1 MTGFYDKLLLD
12 RAIRQR
18 TGRGARG
25 AIQRGGPFSAG
36 QRGSVPSNNRAGYG
50 GFNTSVGGP
59 GRGFQTGTVTTR
71 EEPARQQQSSMIG
84 NPLDMYNIGKK
95 GRAGFKD
102 WYKGQQDPGG
112 MFGSGGLFG
121 PDPVQQGLMQGPS
134 RGGTAGIFQL
144 TPDKLGQ
151 TVGNGAAQGFAP
163 GMGAG
168 GTTPWTGGV
177 NAISGAGAK
186 APNVI
191 NLTQQANMPPAA
203 VQAMN
208 QAAGFPQIAA
218 PTVTGTQTA
227 TSAASNTAANVGAK
241 GVDAGSKAGSNLLG
255 KAGVGLGAG
264 LSIYDMTQN
273 GVNLSNAL
281 GLAGAGAMGM
291 GMMAGTSGLALG
303 MGAANFWNPLGWAL
317 MAGSI
322 GSSFF

>member
-12 RAIRQR
+12 RAIRQQ

-25 AIQRGGPFSAG
+25 AIQRGGPASYG

-59 GRGFQTGTVTTR
+59 GRGIQTGIVTTR

-84 NPLDMYNIGKK
+84 NPLDMYDLGKK
-95 GRAGFKD
+95 GHAGFKD
-102 WYKGQQDPGG
+102 WYKGQQEPGG

-121 PDPVQQGLMQGPS
+121 PSPVQQGWMKGPTRS
-134 RGGTAGIFQL
+134 GIPGVPAL
-144 TPDKLGQ
+144 TPRNLGQ
-151 TVGNGAAQGFAP
+151 TVGSGAAQGFAP
-163 GMGAG
+163 GMSAG

-191 NLTQQANMPPAA
+191 NLAQQADMTPAA
-203 VQAMN
+203 VRAMN
-208 QAAGFPQIAA
+208 QAAGFPLDAAAGASNATILGTPTFESQIA
-218 PTVTGTQTA
+218 TKTA
-227 TSAASNTAANVGAK
+227 DMASK
-241 GVDAGSKAGSNLLG
+241 GGSNLLG
-255 KAGVGLGAG
+255 KAGLGLGAG

-273 GVNLSNAL
+273 GLNLSNAL
-281 GLAGAGAMGM
+281 GLAGAGALGA
-291 GMMAGTSGLALG
+291 GMMSGGAGLG
-303 MGAANFWNPLGWAL
+303 IAAGATNFWNPLGWAL

>member
-12 RAIRQR
+12 RAIRQQ

-50 GFNTSVGGP
+50 GFNAGVGGP
-59 GRGFQTGTVTTR
+59 GRGFQTGMVTTR
-71 EEPARQQQSSMIG
+71 EEPAKQQQSSMIG
-84 NPLDMYNIGKK
+84 NPLDMYDLGKK
-95 GRAGFKD
+95 GHAGFKD

-121 PDPVQQGLMQGPS
+121 PDPVGQGLMQGPTRS
-134 RGGTAGIFQL
+134 GIPGVPAL
-144 TPDKLGQ
+144 TPRNLGQ
-151 TVGNGAAQGFAP
+151 DVGGGAAQGFAP

-177 NAISGAGAK
+177 NAISGVGAK
-186 APNVI
+186 APDVI
-191 NLTQQANMPPAA
+191 NLAQQANMSPAA
-203 VQAMN
+203 VRAMN
-208 QAAGFPQIAA
+208 QAAGFAPDAVAGASNATISGT
-218 PTVTGTQTA
+218 PTVASQTA
-227 TSAASNTAANVGAK
+227 AKTADVASK
-241 GVDAGSKAGSNLLG
+241 GGSNLLG

>member
-12 RAIRQR
+12 RAIRQQ

-50 GFNTSVGGP
+50 GFNAGVGGP
-59 GRGFQTGTVTTR
+59 GRGFQTDMVTTR
-71 EEPARQQQSSMIG
+71 EEPAKQQQSSMIG
-84 NPLDMYNIGKK
+84 NPLDMYDLGKK
-95 GRAGFKD
+95 GHAGFKD

-121 PDPVQQGLMQGPS
+121 PDPVGQGLMQGPTRS
-134 RGGTAGIFQL
+134 GIPGVPAL
-144 TPDKLGQ
+144 TPRNLGQ
-151 TVGNGAAQGFAP
+151 DVGGGAAQGFAP

-191 NLTQQANMPPAA
+191 NLAQQANMSPTA
-203 VQAMN
+203 VRTMN

-241 GVDAGSKAGSNLLG
+241 GVNAGSKAGSNLLG

-264 LSIYDMTQN
+264 LSIYDMTRN
-273 GVNLSNAL
+273 GINVSNAL
-281 GLAGAGAMGM
+281 GLAGAGALGA
-291 GMMAGTSGLALG
+291 GMMSGGAGLG
-303 MGAANFWNPLGWAL
+303 IAAGAYNFWNPLGWAL
-317 MAGSI
+317 LAGSI

>member
-12 RAIRQR
+12 RAIRQQ

-50 GFNTSVGGP
+50 GFNAGVGGP
-59 GRGFQTGTVTTR
+59 GRGFQTDMVTTR
-71 EEPARQQQSSMIG
+71 EEPAKQQQSSMIG
-84 NPLDMYNIGKK
+84 NPLDMYDLGKK
-95 GRAGFKD
+95 GHAGFKD

-121 PDPVQQGLMQGPS
+121 PDPVGQGLMQGPTRS
-134 RGGTAGIFQL
+134 GIPGVPAL
-144 TPDKLGQ
+144 TPRNLGQ
-151 TVGNGAAQGFAP
+151 DVGGGAAQGFAP

-168 GTTPWTGGV
+168 GTTPWTGNV

-186 APNVI
+186 APDVI
-191 NLTQQANMPPAA
+191 NLAQQANMSPTA
-203 VQAMN
+203 VRTMN

-241 GVDAGSKAGSNLLG
+241 GVNAGSKAGSNLLG

-273 GVNLSNAL
+273 GVNASNAL

-291 GMMAGTSGLALG
+291 GMMAG
-303 MGAANFWNPLGWAL
+303 AANFWNPLGWAL

-322 GSSFF
+322 GASFF

>member
-12 RAIRQR
+12 RAIRQQ

-50 GFNTSVGGP
+50 GFNAGVGGP
-59 GRGFQTGTVTTR
+59 GRGFQTGMVTTR
-71 EEPARQQQSSMIG
+71 EEPAKQQQSSMIG
-84 NPLDMYNIGKK
+84 NPLDMYDLGKK
-95 GRAGFKD
+95 GHAGFKD

-121 PDPVQQGLMQGPS
+121 PDPVGQGLMQGPTRS
-134 RGGTAGIFQL
+134 GIPGVPAL
-144 TPDKLGQ
+144 TPRNLGQ
-151 TVGNGAAQGFAP
+151 DVGGGAAQGFAP

-186 APNVI
+186 APDVI
-191 NLTQQANMPPAA
+191 NLAQQANMSPAA
-203 VQAMN
+203 VRAMN
-208 QAAGFPQIAA
+208 QAAGFAPDAVAGASNATISGT
-218 PTVTGTQTA
+218 PTVASQTA
-227 TSAASNTAANVGAK
+227 AKTADVASK
-241 GVDAGSKAGSNLLG
+241 GGSNLLG

-264 LSIYDMTQN
+264 LSIYEMTQN
-273 GVNLSNAL
+273 GVNVSNAL

-291 GMMAGTSGLALG
+291 GMMAG
-303 MGAANFWNPLGWAL
+303 AANFWNPLGWAL

-322 GSSFF
+322 GASFF

>member
-12 RAIRQR
+12 RAIRQQ

-50 GFNTSVGGP
+50 GFNAGVGGP
-59 GRGFQTGTVTTR
+59 GRGFQTGMVTTR
-71 EEPARQQQSSMIG
+71 EEPAKQQQSSMIG
-84 NPLDMYNIGKK
+84 NPLDMYDLGKK
-95 GRAGFKD
+95 GHAGFKD

-121 PDPVQQGLMQGPS
+121 PDPVGQGLMQGPTRS
-134 RGGTAGIFQL
+134 GIPGVPAL
-144 TPDKLGQ
+144 TPRNLGQ
-151 TVGNGAAQGFAP
+151 DVGGGAAQGFAP

-168 GTTPWTGGV
+168 GTTPWTGNV

-186 APNVI
+186 APDVI
-191 NLTQQANMPPAA
+191 NLAQQANMSPAA
-203 VQAMN
+203 VRAMN
-208 QAAGFPQIAA
+208 QAAGFAPDAVAGASNATISGT
-218 PTVTGTQTA
+218 PTVASQTA
-227 TSAASNTAANVGAK
+227 AKTADVASK
-241 GVDAGSKAGSNLLG
+241 GGSNLLG

-264 LSIYDMTQN
+264 LSIYEMTQN
-273 GVNLSNAL
+273 GVNVSNAL

-291 GMMAGTSGLALG
+291 GMMAG
-303 MGAANFWNPLGWAL
+303 AANFWNPLGWAL

-322 GSSFF
+322 GASFF